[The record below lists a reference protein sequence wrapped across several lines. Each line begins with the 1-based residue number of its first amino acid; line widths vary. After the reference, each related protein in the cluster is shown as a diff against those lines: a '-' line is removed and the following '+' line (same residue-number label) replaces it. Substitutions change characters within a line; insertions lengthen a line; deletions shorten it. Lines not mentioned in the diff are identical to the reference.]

1 MTRGLTDP
9 LPQEQVQDGLPTVQE
24 MDQAIAQLF
33 EVVNDLQSQINTLK
47 DIMGASIGTAQRN
60 NHLKGL

>member
-1 MTRGLTDP
+1 VSRGLTDP
-9 LPQEQVQDGLPTVQE
+9 IPQQQGNDDLPTVQE

-33 EVVNDLQSQINTLK
+33 EVVNDLQSQITTLK
-47 DIMGASIGTAQRN
+47 DIIGASIGTAKRD